1 MASRGGGRPPPWV
14 NPNTLRGVTSNPL
27 GVGGPGRSLMAK
39 RDYRVD
45 QARLR
50 HEQQQAAEK
59 AAKTALEGL
68 TSLRQA
74 AETEHDEYLKL
85 LESAP
90 TEVEADTEYEKYLK
104 LLAKDPSEIMD
115 QEVWE
120 ATFESF
126 RKALDVDHFPP
137 EGTSL
142 NIPPSQD
149 RIDLY
154 NALKLQQPSPT
165 EATLQTGSL
174 SWYNDPEEGYNLLAP
189 PMSFEKFLGWKYPG
203 VELADLAYG
212 AENPNSPASLEKQ
225 LIRQA
230 NYTQRAG
237 DSSSFEER
245 RDNEGRDVAT
255 GEPWISPSQRLL
267 DRGIGSLS
275 AEDLPKG
282 KFFKNLNFPEVG
294 YEKGDLSPGQS
305 VAIRPNLNFG
315 RQNQTE
321 DIVVQSVHKDS
332 HSYDVLGTVYGAV
345 IKDPQFLVNPR
356 GQLQVQAHVFSKLKD
371 TDPKKI
377 PSIKASKPKYP
388 LSSVQGELVRILSME
403 DSIEGRINRAGV
415 IARFNPATTN
425 LYVVKLG
432 DNYHAIKSV
441 KGEVSVEGNRVYI
454 PPEST
459 IQFYTPQELEKINS
473 NRATIAKELGL
484 EKALDT
490 EVKIFAQGGFVDK
503 PLYDRDRSYYG

>member
-1 MASRGGGRPPPWV
+1 MASRGGGGRPPPWV

-39 RDYRVD
+39 RDFRVD

-74 AETEHDEYLKL
+74 AETEQDLVATTPQELTIRDEVPNLGSIRSSLTNWEEVPGIQQIPISEFDSSPKDLFYAADDLARVRSL
-85 LESAP
+85 ANEIRQSGEISPLIVVQDSEGYYILEGAHR
-90 TEVEADTEYEKYLK
+90 LG
-104 LLAKDPSEIMD
+104 
-115 QEVWE
+115 
-120 ATFESF
+120 
-126 RKALDVDHFPP
+126 ALH
-137 EGTSL
+137 EMG
-142 NIPPSQD
+142 
-149 RIDLY
+149 
-154 NALKLQQPSPT
+154 QPSVP
-165 EATLQTGSL
+165 ALVI
-174 SWYNDPEEGYNLLAP
+174 
-189 PMSFEKFLGWKYPG
+189 K
-203 VELADLAYG
+203 DLD
-212 AENPNSPASLEKQ
+212 NPIEIEKQ

-356 GQLQVQAHVFSKLKD
+356 GQLQVQAHIFSKLKD

-490 EVKIFAQGGFVDK
+490 EVKIFAHGGFVDK